1 MQENLQKP
9 YVEIVEQPNK
19 ALRFRYECEGRY
31 ASCIPGISSTPGNK
45 THPEIRIIGYKG
57 PAVVIVSCV
66 TKDEPYRPHPHR
78 LVGLKCS
85 SGIFRDDINEDTMS
99 MTFNHLGI
107 QCVRK
112 KDIEEAL
119 SEREGRKVDPFQT
132 GFSHHSIDLSA
143 VRLCFQVYIP
153 PTYYPLA
160 PIVSEPIHDQKSKTD
175 LVIRRLCTCAGSVKG
190 NSEMILLCDKVS
202 KTDIKV
208 RFYEQN
214 TGWTAYGLFE
224 QKDVHKQTA
233 IVFRTPKYHNLNIT
247 KPATVTIQLERI
259 SDGALSESYAF
270 DYIPLDVVPGYLKQ
284 KRQKINQSGGP
295 KYHLMNY
302 GNASVTYLNPIN
314 MQCQQQGV
322 NLYAQPEISFDNFGD
337 IHNIASTVQTTNAL
351 DNFNQQAQCGG
362 NNLGMN
368 AVFCPQIFNNMCQF
382 NQTAQYNMSLQNA
395 GAANSP
401 MLRNGSQN
409 IAVGSHNDS
418 SQMKVEG
425 LQQILQNQIP
435 LQLHPCFKVEVLSEI
450 LSEFARS
457 CNNI

>member
-1 MQENLQKP
+1 MQENQQKP
-9 YVEIVEQPNK
+9 YVEIVEQPSK

-85 SGIFRDDINEDTMS
+85 GGIFHDNINEDTMS
-99 MTFNHLGI
+99 MKFNHLGI

-119 SEREGRKVDPFQT
+119 NEREERMVDPFKT
-132 GFSHHSIDLSA
+132 GFSHQLLPHGIDLSA

-153 PTYYPLA
+153 PTCYPLA

-175 LVIRRLCTCAGSVKG
+175 LVIRRLCICAGSVAG
-190 NSEMILLCDKVS
+190 NSEMILLCEKVS

-233 IVFRTPKYHNLNIT
+233 IVFRTPQYHNLNIT

-270 DYIPLDVVPGYLKQ
+270 DYIPLDVVPGYLQQ
-284 KRQKINQSGGP
+284 KRQRINPTGDP

-302 GNASVTYLNPIN
+302 GNGSVPYLNPTN
-314 MQCQQQGV
+314 MQCQQPGV
-322 NLYAQPEISFDNFGD
+322 NPYAQSEISFNNFGNT
-337 IHNIASTVQTTNAL
+337 HSRTSAVQTANAS

-362 NNLGMN
+362 NNFGMN
-368 AVFCPQIFNNMCQF
+368 AVFCPQMFNDMSQF
-382 NQTAQYNMSLQNA
+382 SQTAQYNMTVQNA
-395 GAANSP
+395 GAANSL
-401 MLRNGSQN
+401 MLSDESQN
-409 IAVGSHNDS
+409 IAVGSKNDP
-418 SQMKVEG
+418 SQMNIEG
-425 LQQILQNQIP
+425 LQQILQNQMP
-435 LQLHPCFKVEVLSEI
+435 VNGLSN
-450 LSEFARS
+450 LSIGE
-457 CNNI
+457 NLL